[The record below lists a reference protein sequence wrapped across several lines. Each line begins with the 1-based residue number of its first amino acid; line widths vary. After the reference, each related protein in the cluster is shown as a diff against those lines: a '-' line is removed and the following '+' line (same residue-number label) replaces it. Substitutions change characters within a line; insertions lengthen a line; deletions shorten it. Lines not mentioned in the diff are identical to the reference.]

1 MFGQAS
7 DLENSPKTNFPFL
20 KGSHNLM
27 LRIKNRSYFANP
39 YLPLKYFLQL
49 PTKCHSKVFGFVKS
63 SEFALNPATQLW
75 WLWDLYLYPTTLP
88 I

>member
-1 MFGQAS
+1 MSGNEEIYTSGKNFTLPPVVTA
-7 DLENSPKTNFPFL
+7 LTNST
-20 KGSHNLM
+20 S
-27 LRIKNRSYFANP
+27 AV
-39 YLPLKYFLQL
+39 PLKYFLQL

-75 WLWDLYLYPTTLP
+75 WLWDLYLYPATLP